1 MTYLFFDIECAN
13 CFDGIG
19 KICSFGYVLCDENFS
34 VIETDDLL
42 MNPAAPFD
50 WYLFKKNSKCRLA
63 YSREDYIKNPEFP
76 EHYAKIKSL
85 LEAGNRI
92 IIGFGCQNDVATI
105 ATECMRYDLDLIDF
119 NCHDIHTVLEKIY
132 DFKGGLGSFVEK
144 FGISTEGMDFHDSRS
159 DAFFTMKVTEHL
171 MRDKKKPLRE
181 ILTPYT
187 PFSSKLLRKQKIKK
201 LYSNYLERKEGSKS
215 KDKKALTPLKKI
227 TVPAWFDYKRELLEE
242 IELSKKQQ

>member
-50 WYLFKKNSKCRLA
+50 WYLFKKDSKCKLA
-63 YSREDYIKNPEFP
+63 YSREDYINNPKFP
-76 EHYAKIKSL
+76 EHYNKIKAL
-85 LEAGNRI
+85 LETGNRI
-92 IIGFGCQNDVATI
+92 VLGFGCQNDVATI
-105 ATECMRYDLDLIDF
+105 STECMRYDLDLIDF
-119 NCHDIHTVLEKIY
+119 NCHDIHTILEKIY
-132 DFKGGLGSFVEK
+132 DFKGGLGAFVEK
-144 FGISTEGMDFHDSRS
+144 FGISTEGMEFHDSRA

-171 MRDKKKPLRE
+171 FNEQKKPLRE

-201 LYSNYLERKEGSKS
+201 LYSNYLERKEAGKS
-215 KDKKALTPLKKI
+215 DNTKPPRPLKKI
-227 TVPAWFDYKRELLEE
+227 TVPSWFDFKRELLEE
-242 IELSKKQQ
+242 IKLSFGKN